1 MANCPRCGQPAQPG
15 DRFCLSCGAPLPEPY
30 GSVMPQNPYAG
41 ANPNSGTGYAPYGT
55 APQTYAQ
62 AAAHPAPAAGVV
74 RCSCCGSYGQAGTRC
89 LTCGHKLKKTYGL
102 VTGWKIA
109 LGAAGVLVF
118 TGAVVLCLFLTGVLG
133 EKNGTPLAAADK
145 HSEVL
150 SDEEMKS
157 QGEKESL
164 SRPVLQEEEEAG
176 EPEQPSSQE
185 EDQSQGSESTPS
197 SYAGSEIVSDEEM
210 AAAMPQLSADSVSDS
225 GEYVLW
231 NSSSQLL
238 DASALHSLSSE
249 ELKLAR
255 NEIYARHGRLF
266 SDPGL
271 QAYFSSKSWY
281 HGTIDPRDFDSSVFS
296 DIEKRNIDLIVAEE
310 DSRK

>member
-15 DRFCLSCGAPLPEPY
+15 DRFCLSCGAPLPDPS
-30 GSVMPQNPYAG
+30 GSSMPQNSYAG
-41 ANPNSGTGYAPYGT
+41 ANSNSGTGYAPYGM

-62 AAAHPAPAAGVV
+62 AVACPAPAAGVV

-89 LTCGHKLKKTYGL
+89 LTCGHKLKKTSGL
-102 VTGWKIA
+102 ATGWKIA
-109 LGAAGVLVF
+109 LGAAGVLLLA
-118 TGAVVLCLFLTGVLG
+118 GGLVLCLFLTGIIGHKDEAPVADA
-133 EKNGTPLAAADK
+133 EKR
-145 HSEVL
+145 SEVL
-150 SDEEMKS
+150 SDEEMKL
-157 QGEKESL
+157 QGEKEASGSPAL
-164 SRPVLQEEEEAG
+164 KEEDADKPEQPVSQEEE
-176 EPEQPSSQE
+176 
-185 EDQSQGSESTPS
+185 QSQGTESAPS

-210 AAAMPQLSADSVSDS
+210 AAAIPQTPAGSASDS

-231 NSSSQLL
+231 NSSCQLL
-238 DASALHSLSSE
+238 DASALRSLSSE